1 MTPARAANPK
11 ESGMSESV
19 THVVDP
25 VCGMTIDRE
34 KAVVVTYRGNAYY
47 FCEVACAGIF
57 RDEPK
62 RWVEGFKHDPMSHSH

>member
-1 MTPARAANPK
+1 
-11 ESGMSESV
+11 MSESV

-62 RWVEGFKHDPMSHSH
+62 RWIEGFKHGPMPHSH